1 MSIANYAKKGVLD
14 NASTA
19 KNARMKIAELEF
31 KKTDV
36 AMSMDIL
43 PTVLSGLL
51 NGSRMWT
58 DDFVAKFDS
67 VVAGRGQ

>member
-1 MSIANYAKKGVLD
+1 
-14 NASTA
+14 
-19 KNARMKIAELEF
+19 
-31 KKTDV
+31 
-36 AMSMDIL
+36 
-43 PTVLSGLL
+43 LL